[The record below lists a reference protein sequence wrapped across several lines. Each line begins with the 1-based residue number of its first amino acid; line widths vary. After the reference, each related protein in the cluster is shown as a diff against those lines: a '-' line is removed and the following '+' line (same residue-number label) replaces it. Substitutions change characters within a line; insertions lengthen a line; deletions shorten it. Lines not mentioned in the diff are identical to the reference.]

1 MAAATFLEPAAMSA
15 IDQIRGFEDEEVVGA
30 VLPVELL
37 NGEVTPPL
45 VMPRRTFEP
54 LVPLLIEPLTI

>member
-1 MAAATFLEPAAMSA
+1 MAAATFFEPAAMSA
-15 IDQIRGFEDEEVVGA
+15 IDQIRGFDDEEVVGA

-45 VMPRRTFEP
+45 DIPSRTFEL
-54 LVPLLIEPLTI
+54 LVPLLMEPLTI